1 MGKKTINRSNEA
13 PGSCVDL
20 MPFSGGGGGGAL
32 PAHEHTNIPLDG
44 GPLDFVN
51 TTISSMNLGSTTY
64 SNGAALQEL
73 LIGNPAEALV
83 VNGAGTAP
91 EWSAALGAGSMKL
104 LDDQSSSGT
113 GNTFEIQFNPVVTFA
128 NYSMI
133 KVIISIEDT
142 GGTGNTNSLL
152 VTVNNEVSGVYRSN
166 GTQVTGGAQSIVNRS
181 GETSARIVDTWGDV
195 GSALVEI
202 DFMLPVYASGDEISF
217 WSQFASELMTGSAS
231 HFVNSLGQAGLEYI
245 DIEISNTGGTP
256 TREIRVQTYGI
267 ES

>member
-1 MGKKTINRSNEA
+1 MERQKPIK
-13 PGSCVDL
+13 
-20 MPFSGGGGGGAL
+20 
-32 PAHEHTNIPLDG
+32 HTSLSSDG
-44 GPLDFVN
+44 GFLE
-51 TTISSMNLGSTTY
+51 TTETGVTNMSEGSVGYYSSSSVLTELNLGTA
-64 SNGAALQEL
+64 GD
-73 LIGNPAEALV
+73 ALV
-83 VNGAGTAP
+83 VNSGETAP
-91 EWSAALGAGSMKL
+91 EWSSSLSAGAMKL
-104 LDDQSSSGT
+104 LDSQSSSGT

-166 GTQVTGGAQSIVNRS
+166 GTQVTAGSQSIVNRS
-181 GETSARIVDTWGDV
+181 SETSARIVDTWGDV

>member
-1 MGKKTINRSNEA
+1 
-13 PGSCVDL
+13 
-20 MPFSGGGGGGAL
+20 
-32 PAHEHTNIPLDG
+32 
-44 GPLDFVN
+44 
-51 TTISSMNLGSTTY
+51 
-64 SNGAALQEL
+64 
-73 LIGNPAEALV
+73 
-83 VNGAGTAP
+83 
-91 EWSAALGAGSMKL
+91 
-104 LDDQSSSGT
+104 
-113 GNTFEIQFNPVVTFA
+113 
-128 NYSMI
+128 
-133 KVIISIEDT
+133 
-142 GGTGNTNSLL
+142 GNTNSLL
-152 VTVNNEVSGVYRSN
+152 VTVNNEVSAVYRSN

-231 HFVNSLGQAGLEYI
+231 HFVNSLGQAALEYI